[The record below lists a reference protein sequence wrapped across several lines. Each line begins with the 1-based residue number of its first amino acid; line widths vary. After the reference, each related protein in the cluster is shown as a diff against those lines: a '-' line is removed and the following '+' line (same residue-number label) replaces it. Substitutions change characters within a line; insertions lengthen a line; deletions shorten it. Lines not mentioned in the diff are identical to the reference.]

1 MITENGDAA
10 IPMAR
15 EARDRTRMPRAL
27 CVPGWTGQHDDSAQG
42 RMETVTT
49 VVVTGGSRG
58 IGAAICTA
66 AARTGWDVVVN
77 FVHDRAAAVDVVRRI
92 EANGGRGLPVQGDV
106 RDAAAVERLFA
117 AADSWAGPVTGLV
130 NNAAISGGFARV
142 DEVAERILTDV
153 FATNI
158 SGAFLCAGAAVRR
171 MSTRHGGVGGA
182 IVNVSSRAAV
192 LGSPGEWVHYAASK
206 GALDTLT
213 IGLAR
218 EVATEGV
225 RVNAVAVGLVD
236 TELHSAAGEPDRPER
251 IRPTVPMQRSGTV
264 DEVADAVLWLLSDA
278 ASYTTGTVLAVS
290 GGR

>member
-1 MITENGDAA
+1 M
-10 IPMAR
+10 
-15 EARDRTRMPRAL
+15 
-27 CVPGWTGQHDDSAQG
+27 
-42 RMETVTT
+42 TT
-49 VVVTGGSRG
+49 LVVTGGSRG
-58 IGAAICTA
+58 IGAAICLA
-66 AARTGWDVVVN
+66 AARNGWDVVVN
-77 FVHDRAAAVDVVRRI
+77 FVHDAAAADDVVRRI
-92 EANGGRGLPVQGDV
+92 EVAGGRGMAVQGDV
-106 RDAAAVERLFA
+106 SAGAAVERLFA
-117 AADSWAGPVTGLV
+117 TADSWAGPVTGLV
-130 NNAAISGGFARV
+130 NNAGISGGFARV
-142 DEVAERILTDV
+142 DEVTEQTLIDV
-153 FATNI
+153 FATNV

-171 MSTRHGGVGGA
+171 MSTCHGGVGGA

-236 TELHSAAGEPDRPER
+236 TDLHAAAGEANRPER

-264 DEVADAVLWLLSDA
+264 NEVADAVVWLLSDA
-278 ASYTTGTVLAVS
+278 ASYTTGSVLAVS